1 MWFCETS
8 TGTSSLLPSG
18 YVTSTVTYFLPL
30 FIVTVPLFFIDFV
43 TPPSLA
49 SCERFGTD
57 TEFLI
62 FSKSEALIPPILFT
76 TTGVVPAVG
85 VYFSF

>member
-1 MWFCETS
+1 M
-8 TGTSSLLPSG
+8 
-18 YVTSTVTYFLPL
+18 TYFLPL
-30 FIVTVPLFFIDFV
+30 FVVTVPLFFIDVV

-49 SCERFGTD
+49 SCERFGTV

-62 FSKSEALIPPILFT
+62 FSKSELLILPILFT
-76 TTGVVPAVG
+76 ATGVVPAIG